1 MSNAQQFLMFIG
13 IMSCIILIFCTFI
26 YLLMK
31 LYMFVVKSTIK
42 NSKLTDERL
51 TKMYN
56 NMKVS
61 KDNKSKIIILAI
73 VTGIFCGG
81 VFGGIFYYFL
91 YKKIFSNTYELYK
104 QGMIERNLPL

>member
-61 KDNKSKIIILAI
+61 KDNKSKLIIFKKSKDNKIMAILI
-73 VTGIFCGG
+73 CG
-81 VFGGIFYYFL
+81 VFFKSYIKLQNCTFEA
-91 YKKIFSNTYELYK
+91 YKE
-104 QGMIERNLPL
+104 GMIQRNLPL